1 MELAVDA
8 PTGASAD
15 PGFELLHVDAL
26 RFFPQLVRQLGGDSE
41 ALVRQI
47 GLEPAIFTRRT
58 PSLGYRTVAAVLEL
72 AADELKRPDFGMR
85 LASLQGGGRVFGP
98 MGVAM
103 ENSATFGEALEFVAR
118 HIHAYSLAARM
129 RLEPEPGRP
138 RLFVP
143 FDILLDRLTHK
154 QQAIEQA
161 LLLAHLNAMQITG
174 GRARVREVRF
184 SHQPLSPLR
193 SYRDY
198 FGCEVRFDQPV
209 DGVVFGEQDLSCPV
223 VDPDVQLYEM
233 AATFI
238 ETRFTR
244 VTPPMHA
251 RVRGLVLQYL
261 GSEDC
266 TNERVA
272 ADLCLH
278 PRTLHRRLKAEGKSF
293 EGVKD
298 EARRDVALRCLQQ
311 TDMPLTRIAERL
323 GYAETSVLSRSCFR
337 WFGLPPSRLR
347 AQLSRQE
354 RRAVGSVPALA
365 LINRPV

>member
-1 MELAVDA
+1 MDLAVDA
-8 PTGASAD
+8 LTGASAD

-26 RFFPQLVRQLGGDSE
+26 RFFPQLVRQLGGDPE
-41 ALVRQI
+41 AMARQV
-47 GLEPAIFTRRT
+47 GLDPAVLSRRS
-58 PSLGYRTVAAVLEL
+58 PSIGYRMVASLLEL
-72 AADELKRPDFGMR
+72 AARELERPDFGLR
-85 LASLQGGGRVFGP
+85 LAKLQGGGRVFGP

-103 ENSATFGEALEFVAR
+103 ENSATFGEALEFVVE

-129 RLEPEPGRP
+129 RLAPEPGRQ

-143 FDILLDRLTHK
+143 FDILLDGLTDK
-154 QQAIEQA
+154 RQATEQA
-161 LLLAHLNAMQITG
+161 LLLAHLNALQITG
-174 GRARVREVRF
+174 GQARVREVRF
-184 SHQPLSPLR
+184 AHQPLSPLR
-193 SYRDY
+193 TYREH
-198 FGCEVRFDQPV
+198 FGCEARFDQPV
-209 DGVVFGEQDLSCPV
+209 EGVVFSELDLRCPI

-233 AATFI
+233 AASFI

-261 GSEDC
+261 GGEDC
-266 TNERVA
+266 TNDRVA

-293 EGVKD
+293 EGIKD
-298 EARRDVALRCLQQ
+298 EARRDVALRYLQH

-337 WFGLPPSRLR
+337 WFGAPPSRLR
-347 AQLSRQE
+347 ARLVAQD
-354 RRAVGSVPALA
+354 RRAAG
-365 LINRPV
+365 

>member
-1 MELAVDA
+1 MNSTVGEEYPMDMAVDA
-8 PTGASAD
+8 LSGASAD

-26 RFFPQLVRQLGGDSE
+26 RFFPQLVRQLGGDPE
-41 ALVRQI
+41 ALARRVRVD
-47 GLEPAIFTRRT
+47 PAIFSRRS
-58 PSLGYRTVAAVLEL
+58 PSLGYRTVAGLLEL
-72 AADELKRPDFGMR
+72 AARELARPDFGMR
-85 LASLQGGGRVFGP
+85 LATLQGGGRVFGP

-103 ENSATFGEALEFVAR
+103 ENSNTLGEALEFVVD

-129 RLEPEPGRP
+129 RLQPEPGRL

-143 FDILLDRLTHK
+143 FDILLDRLTSK

-184 SHQPLSPLR
+184 AHQPLSPLR
-193 SYRDY
+193 TYRDH
-198 FGCEVRFDQPV
+198 FGCEVKFDQPV
-209 DGVVFGEQDLSCPV
+209 DGVVFGEQDLRCPII
-223 VDPDVQLYEM
+223 DPDVQLYEM
-233 AATFI
+233 AASFI
-238 ETRFTR
+238 ESRFTR

-251 RVRGLVLQYL
+251 RVRGIVLQHL
-261 GSEDC
+261 GGEAC

-272 ADLCLH
+272 AELCLH

-293 EGVKD
+293 EGIKD
-298 EARRDVALRCLQQ
+298 EARRDVALRYLQQ

-337 WFGLPPSRLR
+337 WFGVPPSRLR
-347 AQLSRQE
+347 ASLGAQD
-354 RRAVGSVPALA
+354 RRAAS
-365 LINRPV
+365 